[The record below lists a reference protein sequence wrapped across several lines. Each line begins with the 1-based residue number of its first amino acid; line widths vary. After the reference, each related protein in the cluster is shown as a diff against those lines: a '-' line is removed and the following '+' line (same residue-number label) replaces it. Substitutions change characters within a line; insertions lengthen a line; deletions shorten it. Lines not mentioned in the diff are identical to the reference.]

1 MFERTRAATES
12 ALFSSSFDMYR
23 SFAPLLVLASLAIN
37 PVIAQ
42 DSEEAAPTAH
52 RTILETG
59 KYLITIDSSEA
70 PDLCGWVETKL
81 RPVVK
86 EWYPKLVELLPSE
99 GYEAPG
105 KVTITLDKD
114 AKGVAYA
121 AGNRIT
127 CAVDWFRKNLD
138 GEAVGAVVHEMA
150 HVVQNY
156 GWGRRNTPEGERKR
170 TPGWIVE
177 GIPDYIRWFLYEPET
192 KGAEITERNLS
203 RAKYDANYRIS
214 GNFINWVVEK
224 YDKEIVRKIN
234 AAARAAKYSDD
245 LWKEFTGKTIEEL
258 GAEWKS
264 FHEERLKKNPAEN
277 KNQ

>member
-1 MFERTRAATES
+1 MNRIVAVLLGGLLIVGTAKAEEGSATGEG
-12 ALFSSSFDMYR
+12 
-23 SFAPLLVLASLAIN
+23 
-37 PVIAQ
+37 
-42 DSEEAAPTAH
+42 AH
-52 RTILETG
+52 RAIVETG
-59 KYLITIDSSEA
+59 KYVITIDSSEA

-86 EWYPKLVELLPSE
+86 EWYPKLVEMLPSE
-99 GYEAPG
+99 GYEAPE

-121 AGNRIT
+121 AGDKIT
-127 CAVDWFRKNLD
+127 CAVDWFRKNLE
-138 GEAVGAVVHEMA
+138 GEAVGAVVHEMV

-156 GWGRRNTPEGERKR
+156 GWGRRNAPDGERKR

-234 AAARAAKYSDD
+234 AAARAAKYSEE
-245 LWKEFTGKTIEEL
+245 LWKEYTGKTLEEL
-258 GAEWKS
+258 GAEWKA
-264 FHEERLKKNPAEN
+264 FHETRLKGKESEKKDAE
-277 KNQ
+277 

>member
-1 MFERTRAATES
+1 
-12 ALFSSSFDMYR
+12 MYR
-23 SFAPLLVLASLAIN
+23 SIVRFLSLAALATVVLN
-37 PVIAQ
+37 AQ
-42 DSEEAAPTAH
+42 DSANTETAH
-52 RTILETG
+52 RSIVETG
-59 KYLITIDSSEA
+59 KYIITIDSSEA

-86 EWYPKLVELLPSE
+86 EWYPKLVEMLPSE
-99 GYEAPG
+99 GYEAPE

-121 AGNRIT
+121 AGDRIT

-138 GEAVGAVVHEMA
+138 GEAVGAVVHEMV

-156 GWGRRNTPEGERKR
+156 GWGRRNTPREERKR

-224 YDKEIVRKIN
+224 HGSEIVQKIN
-234 AAARAAKYSDD
+234 AAARAAQYTDD
-245 LWKEFTGKTIEEL
+245 LWKELTGKTVEEL

-264 FHEERLKKNPAEN
+264 YHEERLRKKASDSNS
-277 KNQ
+277 

>member
-1 MFERTRAATES
+1 MKILV
-12 ALFSSSFDMYR
+12 ALF
-23 SFAPLLVLASLAIN
+23 LA
-37 PVIAQ
+37 VICVT
-42 DSEEAAPTAH
+42 AAENETGH
-52 RTILETG
+52 RTVVETE
-59 KYLITIDSSEA
+59 KYVITIDSSEA

-86 EWYPKLVELLPSE
+86 EWYPKLVEMLPSE
-99 GYEAPG
+99 GYEAPTN
-105 KVTITLDKD
+105 VVITLDKD

-121 AGNRIT
+121 AGSKIT
-127 CAVDWFRKNLD
+127 CAVDWFRKNLE
-138 GEAVGAVVHEMA
+138 GEAVGAVVHEMV

-156 GWGRRNTPEGERKR
+156 GWGRRNTAEGDRKR

-192 KGAEITERNLS
+192 KGAEITARNLS

-224 YDKEIVRKIN
+224 YDKDVVKKIN

-245 LWKEFTGKTIEEL
+245 LWKEYTGKTIQEL
-258 GAEWKS
+258 GDEWRGM
-264 FHEERLKKNPAEN
+264 HEERLKSAEA
-277 KNQ
+277 KSE